1 MSDET
6 KSPSSAPTP
15 PIPATQPSAP
25 PPPSAPNA
33 SQQVSGPAIGLL
45 ITGIIGGI
53 FSLASFFSISIGTG
67 LSTLWWEG
75 FPERYEELWE
85 GAFGIGGSL
94 VGVGVAALI
103 IYAALKMRE
112 LSQWGLAV
120 AASVLAMIPCISPC
134 CIIGL
139 PIGIWSLV
147 VITKPEI
154 KAAFH

>member
-1 MSDET
+1 MSATDA
-6 KSPSSAPTP
+6 SS
-15 PIPATQPSAP
+15 
-25 PPPSAPNA
+25 
-33 SQQVSGPAIGLL
+33 QVSGPAIGLL

-75 FPERYEELWE
+75 FPDRYEDLWE
-85 GAFGIGGSL
+85 GAFGIAGSL
-94 VGVGVAALI
+94 VAVGVAVFI

-112 LSQWGLAV
+112 LSQWGLAL

-134 CIIGL
+134 CLIGL
-139 PIGIWSLV
+139 PVGIWSLIV
-147 VITKPEI
+147 LTKPEI